1 MRPLLRPL
9 TRSLRVVLLGALLFA
24 ACSKS
29 VEGETQRWATNSAKV
44 TELAAVYPGFKPAI
58 DARKAAATPL
68 YDAAAALEGDAKIA
82 KLAEANDALMRGFVG
97 DLAALDAKIKALRE
111 RRVEAAA
118 QAGDDSTRLAAKV
131 AAEDAGQA
139 IDRAEAALK
148 AGAADEAA
156 AAAILKKLHADL
168 DTAKSA
174 IDKVIAADQ
183 AKKDDAAKAKDEVAA
198 DAAAKAAAD
207 AAEAAKLAPWK
218 CGHCDSQN
226 THEHTSCQ
234 SCGAA
239 RPEAAPAK

>member
-1 MRPLLRPL
+1 MPSLLRL
-9 TRSLRVVLLGALLFA
+9 FTRGLRVIMLGALLFA

-44 TELAAVYPGFKPAI
+44 DELAAVYPGFKPAL
-58 DARKAAATPL
+58 DARKATAAPL
-68 YDAAAALEGDAKIA
+68 YDAASPLEGDAKIA

-97 DLAALDAKIKALRE
+97 ELAALDKKIKELRE

-118 QAGDDSTRLAAKV
+118 GAGDDSTRLAAKI
-131 AAEDAGQA
+131 AADDAGRA

-156 AAAILKKLHADL
+156 AAAILKRLHADL

-183 AKKDDAAKAKDEVAA
+183 TKKDDAAKAKDGE
-198 DAAAKAAAD
+198 DAAKAAQAAAD

-226 THEHTSCQ
+226 THEHSSCQ

-239 RPEAAPAK
+239 RPEAPAK